1 MRLNFSAQTLK
12 SSDPER
18 LNFSAQKSGTLRKSR
33 LELLTRNL
41 KPFCSTCIQKTSLEG
56 RRTRIQ
62 GVRAIF
68 RFQVFWTTKF
78 GQPSEPEPEPDFPNL
93 KYPTKNPDIRPI
105 RPKIA
110 WHSPQDTPTQTPV
123 PQRPQTHPRAQQW
136 LFSIPANSLNFIRGL
151 PAQPVA
157 PSHRNSVGVPAVGFR
172 GPPSSFSI
180 RSPANS

>member
-1 MRLNFSAQTLK
+1 M
-12 SSDPER
+12 
-18 LNFSAQKSGTLRKSR
+18 
-33 LELLTRNL
+33 
-41 KPFCSTCIQKTSLEG
+41 
-56 RRTRIQ
+56 Q

-78 GQPSEPEPEPDFPNL
+78 GQPSEPEPEFPNL

-110 WHSPQDTPTQTPV
+110 WHSPQDTPTLTPV

-136 LFSIPANSLNFIRGL
+136 LFSIPANSLNFIKGL

-157 PSHRNSVGVPAVGFR
+157 PSHRNSVGVP
-172 GPPSSFSI
+172 PPPWGSADPPHSTFHSVPPD
-180 RSPANS
+180 SAWLDTDKCPCPPPYPQHAHFQ